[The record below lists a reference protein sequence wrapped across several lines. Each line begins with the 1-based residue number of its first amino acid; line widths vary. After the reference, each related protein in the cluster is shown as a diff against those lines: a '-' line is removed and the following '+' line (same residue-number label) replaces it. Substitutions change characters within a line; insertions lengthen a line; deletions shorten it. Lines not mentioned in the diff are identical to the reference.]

1 MLECFVA
8 CDLETTGT
16 DPQRDEIIEVCLLK
30 VRRGEVTDQ
39 LVTLVRPS
47 APLPSPIERLTG
59 ISAAHLS
66 RAPAWTEVR
75 PRVRTFLGGLP
86 LLGHNVSFDAAFL
99 KRWGAD
105 TFGPLLDTAA
115 LARIVLPVAPSYRL
129 ETLCRMLHIPLEA
142 SHRAAPDAAAAVHLF
157 GALRDLLASLA
168 PDVVRNIAGLLSR
181 GGSPWAEVFAA
192 ACQGAV
198 ANNRPAACAEAEG
211 AQDIADAPSDPPT
224 WGEAAVA
231 ALLGEGGALA
241 ASLPRYEYRPQQL
254 AVARAVAR
262 ALQTKRHLLVEAG
275 TGTGKSIA
283 YLVPAA
289 LWSLATGER
298 VLISTHTINLQ
309 DQLLEKDIPL
319 AQRVLGRPLRVALLK
334 GRQHYLCLRRWE
346 AVLARRELSPAEAHF
361 YARLMVWRERTRS
374 GDGGEMNFTPEERT
388 LWQEVRADPDGCD
401 MTRCGHAASCFLVRA
416 RQAAEQ
422 AHLVITNHAL
432 LLSDLKEGGLLP
444 PYGPLVLDEAHHLED
459 VATNLFGCDI
469 SYREVEGW
477 LAGVEK
483 VQQPPDEGPAAR
495 LATARSEAA
504 VLFTAVGD
512 AARAAASQETAE
524 VRLAPEATNLDADGC
539 VRAAFTALTGTVNA
553 VLTLLE
559 RRLAQLRGEEVG
571 QAAENV
577 ARLIQAGQDLLNRL
591 HLIYTGEDPRLV
603 TWVETGPQEL
613 PRACTLKAAPVE
625 VGDILYRR
633 LFARRGPVILTS
645 ATLTSEGSFAF
656 FKERCGLDRLPP
668 ADLGEVVVES
678 PFPFREQALLC
689 VVNDLPEPPAGDGEP
704 YLGAVSACICHLAE
718 AVPGKMLALFTAHR
732 SLQKVYARLR
742 DALADRGIAV
752 LGHGIDGGRSR
763 LLEDFTGLE
772 RAVLLGA
779 ASFWEGVDLPGQALQ
794 CVVVVRLPFTPPGK
808 PLAEA
813 RQEVLRRR
821 GCDHF
826 SRMAVPQAVIRF
838 KQGFGRLIRTRQ
850 DRGVVVVLDT
860 RLLTRSYGKKFLA
873 SLPPLAVYV
882 APVQEVAA
890 AAAAWLRGDTFC
902 ACAQ

>member
-1 MLECFVA
+1 LECFVA

-30 VRRGEVTDQ
+30 VRRGEVIDR

-47 APLPSPIERLTG
+47 APLPPSIERLTG
-59 ISAAHLS
+59 ISEAHLS
-66 RAPAWTEVR
+66 RAPGWAEVR

-86 LLGHNVSFDAAFL
+86 LLGHNVSFDASFL

-115 LARIVLPVAPSYRL
+115 LARIVLPTAPSYRL
-129 ETLCRMLHIPLEA
+129 ETLCRMLHIPREA

-157 GALRDLLASLA
+157 GVLRESLASLA
-168 PDVVRNIAGLLSR
+168 PDVVRDIAGLLSR
-181 GGSPWAEVFAA
+181 GGSPWAEVFTV
-192 ACQGAV
+192 ACEKPPAV
-198 ANNRPAACAEAEG
+198 SRPAARAEG
-211 AQDIADAPSDPPT
+211 EASGDTADAPADPPT
-224 WGEAAVA
+224 WSEAAVA
-231 ALLGEGGALA
+231 ALFGEGGALA
-241 ASLPRYEYRPQQL
+241 ESLPHYEYRPQQL

-262 ALQTKRHLLVEAG
+262 ALETGRHLLVEAG
-275 TGTGKSIA
+275 TGTGKSLA

-289 LWSLATGER
+289 LWALTTGER
-298 VLISTHTINLQ
+298 VLISTHTVNLQ
-309 DQLLEKDIPL
+309 DQLLQKDIPL
-319 AQRVLGRPLRVALLK
+319 AQRVLGRSLRVALLK
-334 GRQHYLCLRRWE
+334 GRQHYLCLRRWG
-346 AVLARRELSPAEAHF
+346 AVLGRPRLSPAEAHF
-361 YARLMVWRERTRS
+361 YARLTAWRGLTRS

-388 LWQEVRADPDGCD
+388 LWQEVRADPEGCD
-401 MTRCGHAASCFLVRA
+401 ATRCEHAGSCYLVRA
-416 RQAAEQ
+416 RKAAER

-444 PYGPLVLDEAHHLED
+444 PYGPLVLDEAHHLEE

-469 SYREVEGW
+469 SYGEVAGW
-477 LAGVEK
+477 LAAVENA
-483 VQQPPDEGPAAR
+483 VQKPPEGEAGAR
-495 LATARSEAA
+495 LAAARSEAA
-504 VLFTAVGD
+504 AFFTAVGK

-524 VRLAPEATNLDADGC
+524 VRLAPGAANLDADGC
-539 VRAAFTALTGTVNA
+539 IRAAFAGLTGSVNA
-553 VLTLLE
+553 VLTVLE
-559 RRLAQLRGEEVG
+559 RRLGRLSGAEGG
-571 QAAENV
+571 HAAGNV
-577 ARLIQAGQDLLNRL
+577 ARLIETGQDLLHRL
-591 HLIYTGEDPRLV
+591 HLIYTGKDPHLV
-603 TWVETGPQEL
+603 TWVETGQQEP

-668 ADLGEVVVES
+668 AELDEVMVES

-689 VVNDLPEPPAGDGEP
+689 VVNDLPEPPAGEGEP
-704 YLGAVSACICHLAE
+704 YLDAVSACICHLAE

-732 SLQKVYARLR
+732 SLQKVYVRLR

-752 LGHGIDGGRSR
+752 LGHGVDGGRSR
-763 LLEDFTGLE
+763 LLEEFTGLE

-813 RQEVLRRR
+813 RQEVLRQR

-850 DRGVVVVLDT
+850 DRGVVVILDT

-873 SLPPLAVYV
+873 SLPPLAVYA
-882 APVQEVAA
+882 APVQKVAA
-890 AAAAWLRGDTFC
+890 AAAAWLRSDTFC
-902 ACAQ
+902 GRAQ